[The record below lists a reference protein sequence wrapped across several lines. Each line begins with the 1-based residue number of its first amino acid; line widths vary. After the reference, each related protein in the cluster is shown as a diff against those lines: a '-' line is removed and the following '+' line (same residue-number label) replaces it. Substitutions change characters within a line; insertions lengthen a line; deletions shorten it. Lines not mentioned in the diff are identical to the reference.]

1 MRRRIRARVAG
12 RLDGPAR
19 WAGRLVDRS
28 RVVRDGLLWLV
39 LVAPLVYGRLL
50 PPYRWADLVAL
61 VGALSL
67 VTAAVLVG
75 RRLPV
80 VAVWLVLVGSY
91 LDGNVVFAIPVL
103 SYLAGWRSPRA
114 APAAVAFALVA
125 AGGTVLNLVLLGTAL
140 ATWFV
145 LACVLLF
152 AGVFPWLVG
161 RYRRQQHA
169 LTVAGWEHAEAVER
183 ERSGA
188 AERVRLRERARIA
201 QDMHDTLGHELSL
214 IALRAA
220 ALEMDRDLAARH
232 RVAAGEVRASVAAAT
247 ERLHEII
254 GVLRDDATPTGT
266 DPGGESVADLV
277 ARARDA
283 GLPVTTRIGPD
294 LSVLPPMTA
303 HAVHRVVREALT
315 NAARYAAGAPVTVTL
330 AGHGD
335 RVRVDVVNASAGT
348 RPDRRRGSVGSGSG
362 GRGGGRSLGGTGLVA
377 VGERVRLVGGTFH
390 AGPTADGGFTVSAL
404 LPAAPLPPGEPP
416 TATGPARPAPPVVPG
431 HADGSTAHADGPVEP
446 GERVGADGAGWQLR
460 AARRQVRRSLL
471 LALGAPVGFALVLSL
486 VYYPVATAGAVLSE
500 AAFDRMRVGTPRT
513 DLAGLPRRE
522 VDPPRQQPGPS
533 QPGPSQPEAS
543 DGRRCAYYTDGNFPL
558 AQPSYRLCFVDG
570 RLASKERV
578 IL

>member
-1 MRRRIRARVAG
+1 M
-12 RLDGPAR
+12 
-19 WAGRLVDRS
+19 DRS

-39 LVAPLVYGRLL
+39 LVAPLVYGHLL

-114 APAAVAFALVA
+114 APAAAAFALVA

-254 GVLRDDATPTGT
+254 GVLRDEATPSGA

-294 LSVLPPMTA
+294 LSVLPAMTA

-330 AGHGD
+330 VGHGD
-335 RVRVDVVNASAGT
+335 RVRVDVANAPTGT
-348 RPDRRRGSVGSGSG
+348 PPDGQFGSVGGGSTGGGSG
-362 GRGGGRSLGGTGLVA
+362 GSGGGGGGGGRSLGGTGLVA

-404 LPAAPLPPGEPP
+404 LPATPLPPGRTPTPP
-416 TATGPARPAPPVVPG
+416 RSPTGPARPALPVTPG
-431 HADGSTAHADGPVEP
+431 R
-446 GERVGADGAGWQLR
+446 RVGADGAGSQLR
-460 AARRQVRRSLL
+460 AARRRVRRSLL

-522 VDPPRQQPGPS
+522 VDPPRPEPRTPEPGAAPPGAAPPGP
-533 QPGPSQPEAS
+533 S

-570 RLASKERV
+570 RLASKERI